1 MFAAQLANLVA
12 DHRDEVIASWP
23 GHHTW
28 VLPDDFYPAEV
39 RGQRRTLA
47 CRVPDH
53 AQARE
58 LCAGFAAPL
67 VSTSAN
73 LSGKPGIVSAAQ
85 AHAQFAGVVDFV
97 LPGEVGA
104 AGKASTIHGLDRTIL
119 R

>member
-1 MFAAQLANLVA
+1 MFDAQLANLVA
-12 DHRDEVIASWP
+12 DHRAEVVASWP

-28 VLPDDFYPAEV
+28 VLPDDVYPDEV
-39 RGQRRTLA
+39 RGQRPTLA

-53 AQARE
+53 VQARD

-73 LSGKPGIVSAAQ
+73 LSGEPGIVSAAQ
-85 AHAQFAGVVDFV
+85 AHAQFATLVDFV
-97 LPGEVGA
+97 LPGEVGD